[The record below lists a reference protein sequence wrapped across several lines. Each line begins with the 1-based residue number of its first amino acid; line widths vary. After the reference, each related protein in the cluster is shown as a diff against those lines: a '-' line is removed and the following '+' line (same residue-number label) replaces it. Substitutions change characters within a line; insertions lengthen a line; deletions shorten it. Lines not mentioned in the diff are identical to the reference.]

1 MLSRRIASI
10 EHVSREAIIA
20 LTAQKT
26 GEKANKVT
34 LRSAE
39 MRRIARQV
47 TSLALVRIKQG
58 GRLNV
63 RQREDLR
70 RALAR
75 AGEKLGWGMTAAHSE
90 DPLGAVTKTV
100 KRMVR
105 SGARSL
111 KREVAEDLTE
121 KKREEKQ
128 LEKVIEEIRSL
139 AEDESTD
146 YPVEV
151 TYSHTGRD
159 ASSGLVTK
167 TETLTFTDADE
178 ALQAAKKIEKRM
190 GRWAKLR
197 SQMVDDLKQRQNRV
211 GEVTSN
217 LSEFVDSSRPLLR
230 DIIVTLP

>member
-1 MLSRRIASI
+1 LLDVVRPSGTQA
-10 EHVSREAIIA
+10 REAIIA
-20 LTAQKT
+20 RTAQNTAKN
-26 GEKANKVT
+26 GKVT

-70 RALAR
+70 RALAE
-75 AGEKLGWGMTAAHSE
+75 AGENLGWGVTAAHSD
-90 DPLGAVTKTV
+90 DPVAAVNKTV

-111 KREVAEDLTE
+111 KREVADDLTE

-128 LEKVIEEIRSL
+128 LEKVIADIRAL
-139 AEDESTD
+139 AADSSVE

-151 TYSHTGRD
+151 SYSHTARD
-159 ASSGLVTK
+159 AASGLVTK
-167 TETLTFTDADE
+167 TETLVFEDADE

-190 GRWAKLR
+190 GRWSKLR
-197 SQMVDDLKQRQNRV
+197 TQMVEDLKQRQKRV
-211 GEVTSN
+211 GEVTGN
-217 LSEFVDSSRPLLR
+217 LSEFVESSRPLLR